1 MNEIISSDLNQWRAF
16 EDDIRSSLNSILAS
30 DDSRRAS
37 FQLAHDEEQQ
47 VTAENW
53 IHILRTLIDE
63 RGPWSANPF
72 PNKIVTHWKLD
83 KTEDRWRRRQKLRQ
97 NYHFNEKLCH
107 PPSTVPTNGTIPAPL
122 ETKSGFAAHIP
133 QQMKQFLLKGIR
145 RITDESF
152 LESVELDAEIS
163 EQKASTS
170 EDVLERQN
178 SEAPKEE
185 SEQQRDFHDRK
196 DHSSTTTS
204 SIESEVL
211 MSVPCVLVTPK
222 RKLAG
227 RLAVMKKFLHFFGE
241 FLVEGTGGS
250 SVFRNIQ
257 ASGGFDSNRSD
268 NLAAQKQKFMKWPLN
283 LDLTSE
289 GEASDNINAVLGNLL
304 QKQSENIKRHR
315 RWEIGK
321 IKAVHWTR
329 YLLRYTAIEIY
340 FNDSTAPIFFNFAS
354 NKEAKDV
361 GSLIVSTK
369 NESVSPK
376 GYRDKSGV
384 ISFID
389 RRVSLELAET
399 ARESWRRRDITNF
412 EYLMVLNT
420 LSGRSYNDLTQYP
433 VFPWVVADYSS
444 DKLDFS
450 KSSTFRDLSKPVG
463 ALDQK
468 RFEVI

>member
-1 MNEIISSDLNQWRAF
+1 MF
-16 EDDIRSSLNSILAS
+16 
-30 DDSRRAS
+30 
-37 FQLAHDEEQQ
+37 
-47 VTAENW
+47 
-53 IHILRTLIDE
+53 
-63 RGPWSANPF
+63 
-72 PNKIVTHWKLD
+72 
-83 KTEDRWRRRQKLRQ
+83 
-97 NYHFNEKLCH
+97 
-107 PPSTVPTNGTIPAPL
+107 
-122 ETKSGFAAHIP
+122 
-133 QQMKQFLLKGIR
+133 
-145 RITDESF
+145 
-152 LESVELDAEIS
+152 
-163 EQKASTS
+163 
-170 EDVLERQN
+170 
-178 SEAPKEE
+178 
-185 SEQQRDFHDRK
+185 
-196 DHSSTTTS
+196 
-204 SIESEVL
+204 
-211 MSVPCVLVTPK
+211 VPCVLVTPK

-227 RLAVMKKFLHFFGE
+227 CLAMMKKFLHFFRE
-241 FLVEGTGGS
+241 FLVEGTSGS
-250 SVFRNIQ
+250 SVFRSIQ
-257 ASGGFDSNRSD
+257 AFGGFDSNRSD
-268 NLAAQKQKFMKWPLN
+268 NLVAQKQKFMKWPLN

-321 IKAVHWTR
+321 IKTR
-329 YLLRYTAIEIY
+329 YFLRYTAREIY

-354 NKEAKDV
+354 NKEANDA

-369 NESVSPK
+369 NEYVSPK

-389 RRVSLELAET
+389 IRVSLELAKT

-444 DKLDFS
+444 DTLDFS

-468 RFEVI
+468 RFEIDTITSLTLISPVSFDGSHYSSMGIVLYYLLRLEPFTGLRRTLQGGKFDHTD